1 MIDSGQKSILVVDDE
16 PDTAKMLSILLEL
29 EGYRVTTAHGT
40 AQAIRAINTGGIDLV
55 FLDIMLPD
63 ISGLEFCR
71 YVRRDPAFVDLPII
85 VLSARARPEDIRE
98 GLETGAN
105 KYLTKPWGKEN
116 LFSALEE
123 VLAI

>member
-16 PDTAKMLSILLEL
+16 PDTAKMISILLEL